1 MRGKQVVVDKPL
13 GVAGGSRLY
22 FVVDIVA
29 AGDML
34 PVVGHIEEL
43 LGIQAVVAGNGHL
56 LLGQVLIINKV

>member
-1 MRGKQVVVDKPL
+1 MDKPL
-13 GVAGGSRLY
+13 GVASGSRLY

-34 PVVGHIEEL
+34 PVVGDIEEL
-43 LGIQAVVAGNGHL
+43 LGIQALVAGNGHL